1 MQKKLIA
8 LAIAAAASSTAFA
21 QTNVQIYG
29 IADVGYVGI
38 DRDHFKFQHNINSGV
53 LSTSRI
59 GFKGAEDLG
68 NGLKAIFTLEYGLLL
83 DRNEGIGASNNGVAD
98 ARQQFVG
105 LTGGFGTVVAGRLQ
119 TAGLDYTVAGSALG
133 GSTAIG
139 AVNLVGAGSFPL
151 LNATSRA
158 ENAVAYISPSFG
170 GVTVAFNHARL
181 TERAAV
187 LDRSAAPPP
196 NTAANAGTDRADSYA
211 NLIAVNYDGGPLTAG
226 VVVSKANNNNWH
238 DWDDNVPALGNH
250 ANVWGGANR
259 KNGNVTEWG
268 VRAGYD
274 FGVAKIQ
281 AAYQHA
287 KVEDGYDYVTNTSD
301 GNLKNK
307 RWVISATVPVTA
319 KIAVIAEYAQAKLD
333 QGPNVSDN
341 KDKAYTVAATYSL
354 SKRTTAYAAFAHQ
367 DFNNKQFN
375 GTAGTTNGRLD
386 TNYYGAGIRHA
397 F

>member
-8 LAIAAAASSTAFA
+8 LAIAAAASGAAFA

-38 DRDHFKFQHNINSGV
+38 DRDNFKYQNNINSGV

-83 DRNEGIGASNNGVAD
+83 DQNEGIGAGGAA

-133 GSTAIG
+133 GSTAVG
-139 AVNLVGAGSFPL
+139 AVNQVGAGAFPL
-151 LNATSRA
+151 LNAVSRA
-158 ENAVAYISPSFG
+158 NNAVAYISPSFG
-170 GVTVAFNHARL
+170 GVTFAVNHARL
-181 TERAAV
+181 SENAAF
-187 LDRSAAPPP
+187 D
-196 NTAANAGTDRADSYA
+196 DRADNSA
-211 NLIAVNYDGGPLTAG
+211 TLLSANYDGGPLTAG
-226 VVVSKANNNNWH
+226 LTYAQLSTEKTNVATAVTPLNAFGVAN
-238 DWDDNVPALGNH
+238 A
-250 ANVWGGANR
+250 
-259 KNGNVTEWG
+259 KNSDSTEWG

-274 FGVAKIQ
+274 FGVVKLQ

-287 KVEDGYDYVTNTSD
+287 KVEQGLNALGVSQ
-301 GNLKNK
+301 GNVKNK
-307 RWVISATVPVTA
+307 RWVVSATVPVTA
-319 KIAVIAEYAQAKLD
+319 KIAVIGEYAQAKMERNNNL
-333 QGPNVSDN
+333 SDN
-341 KDKAYTVAATYSL
+341 KDKAFTLAATYSL
-354 SKRTTAYAAFAHQ
+354 SKRTTAYAAFVMQ
-367 DFNNKQFN
+367 DFNNSQYN
-375 GTAGTTNGRLD
+375 GSLVAVNGVLPGTANRLD
-386 TNYYGAGIRHA
+386 ANIYGVGLRHS

>member
-83 DRNEGIGASNNGVAD
+83 DQNEGIGASNNGVAD

-151 LNATSRA
+151 LNAASRA

-181 TERAAV
+181 TENAAV
-187 LDRSAAPPP
+187 LNRGAGNP
-196 NTAANAGTDRADSYA
+196 AANAGTDRADDYA

-226 VVVSKANNNNWH
+226 IVYSKAETNW
-238 DWDDNVPALGNH
+238 DFAQPGSTPNA
-250 ANVWGGANR
+250 WGTINA
-259 KNGNVTEWG
+259 KNSDATEWG

-287 KVEDGYDYVTNTSD
+287 KVENGYNYITNTSN

-386 TNYYGAGIRHA
+386 TSYYGAGIRHA

>member
-8 LAIAAAASSTAFA
+8 LAIAAAASGAAFA

-83 DRNEGIGASNNGVAD
+83 DQNASIGASNGGLAN

-139 AVNLVGAGSFPL
+139 AVNLVGNINAFPL
-151 LNATSRA
+151 LNAASRA
-158 ENAVAYISPSFG
+158 NNAVAYISPSFG
-170 GVTVAFNHARL
+170 GVTVAFNHARS
-181 TERAAV
+181 TESAAV
-187 LDRSAAPPP
+187 RGAGG
-196 NTAANAGTDRADSYA
+196 AGTDRADDYA

-226 VVVSKANNNNWH
+226 IVYGKAETNW
-238 DWDDNVPALGNH
+238 DVTRPGSTPNA
-250 ANVWGGANR
+250 WGTINAKNR
-259 KNGNVTEWG
+259 DTTEWG

-287 KVEDGYDYVTNTSD
+287 KVERGYNYLTNTSN

-367 DFNNKQFN
+367 NFNNKQFN

>member
-38 DRDHFKFQHNINSGV
+38 DRDHFKFQNNINSGV

-68 NGLKAIFTLEYGLLL
+68 NGLKAIFTLEYGLTL
-83 DRNEGIGASNNGVAD
+83 DQNSGIGAGGAQG
-98 ARQQFVG
+98 RQQFVG

-133 GSTAIG
+133 CSTTVG
-139 AVNLVGAGSFPL
+139 AVNQVGAGAFPL
-151 LNATSRA
+151 LNAASRA
-158 ENAVAYISPSFG
+158 NNAVAYISPSFG
-170 GVTVAFNHARL
+170 GVTVAVNHARL
-181 TERAAV
+181 SE
-187 LDRSAAPPP
+187 SASQD
-196 NTAANAGTDRADSYA
+196 DRADSSA
-211 NLIAVNYDGGPLTAG
+211 TLLAVNYDGGPLTAG
-226 VVVSKANNNNWH
+226 LVYGRADVEKTNGVAPN
-238 DWDDNVPALGNH
+238 PAITVGNP
-250 ANVWGGANR
+250 ANVWGMADA
-259 KNGNVTEWG
+259 KNADSQEWG

-274 FGVAKIQ
+274 FGVVKLQ

-287 KVEDGYDYVTNTSD
+287 KIEQGLNALGNSN

-319 KIAVIAEYAQAKLD
+319 KIAVIGEYAQAKMD
-333 QGPNVSDN
+333 RAGNPACWEARRHPDPECVACRPVRQGV
-341 KDKAYTVAATYSL
+341 
-354 SKRTTAYAAFAHQ
+354 Q
-367 DFNNKQFN
+367 
-375 GTAGTTNGRLD
+375 
-386 TNYYGAGIRHA
+386 
-397 F
+397 

>member
-38 DRDHFKFQHNINSGV
+38 DRDHFKFQNNINSGV

-68 NGLKAIFTLEYGLLL
+68 NGLKAIFTLEYGLTL
-83 DRNEGIGASNNGVAD
+83 DQNSGIGAGGAQG
-98 ARQQFVG
+98 RQQFVG

-133 GSTAIG
+133 GSTAVG
-139 AVNLVGAGSFPL
+139 AVNQVGAGAFPL
-151 LNATSRA
+151 LNAASRA
-158 ENAVAYISPSFG
+158 NNAVAYISPSFG

-187 LDRSAAPPP
+187 LDRGADNA
-196 NTAANAGTDRADSYA
+196 AANAGTDRADSYA

-226 VVVSKANNNNWH
+226 VVVSKANNNTFFLGETGA
-238 DWDDNVPALGNH
+238 PALGNQ
-250 ANVWGGANR
+250 AYNAWNSANR

-287 KVEDGYDYVTNTSD
+287 KVENGYNYTTNTSN

-307 RWVISATVPVTA
+307 RWVMSATVPVTA

-367 DFNNKQFN
+367 DFNNKRFN

>member
-38 DRDHFKFQHNINSGV
+38 DADGGKFQHNINSGV

-83 DRNEGIGASNNGVAD
+83 DQNTGVGAGAAA

-133 GSTAIG
+133 GSIS
-139 AVNLVGAGSFPL
+139 VGAINQVSAAADFPL

-158 ENAVAYISPSFG
+158 NNAVAYISPSFG
-170 GVTVAFNHARL
+170 GLTLAVNHARVS
-181 TERAAV
+181 EAAAV
-187 LDRSAAPPP
+187 TDEKDSSA
-196 NTAANAGTDRADSYA
+196 TLLAANYENGPISAGLVYGKAD
-211 NLIAVNYDGGPLTAG
+211 IEQGI
-226 VVVSKANNNNWH
+226 SKG
-238 DWDDNVPALGNH
+238 DS
-250 ANVWGGANR
+250 
-259 KNGNVTEWG
+259 TEWG

-274 FGVAKIQ
+274 FGVAKLQ
-281 AAYQHA
+281 AAYQSA
-287 KVEDGYDYVTNTSD
+287 KLKENSPFGWTGDTA
-301 GNLKNK
+301 KNK
-307 RWVISATVPVTA
+307 RWVLSATVPVTA
-319 KIAVIAEYAQAKLD
+319 KIGVIGEYAQSKLD
-333 QGPNVSDN
+333 QGAGNSDDKN
-341 KDKAYTVAATYSL
+341 KAYTLAATYSL
-354 SKRTTAYAAFAHQ
+354 SKRTTAYAAFVAI
-367 DFNNKQFN
+367 
-375 GTAGTTNGRLD
+375 RPD
-386 TNYYGAGIRHA
+386 TNNADVNVYGAGIRHA